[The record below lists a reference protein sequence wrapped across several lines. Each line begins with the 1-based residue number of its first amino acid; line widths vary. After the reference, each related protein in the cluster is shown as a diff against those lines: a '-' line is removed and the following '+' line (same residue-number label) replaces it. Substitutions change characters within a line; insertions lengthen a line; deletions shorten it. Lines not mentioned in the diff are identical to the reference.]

1 MVPNGW
7 IKTDLNP
14 FIDIKHGFAFKSEFF
29 REEGNYVL
37 LTPGSFYEPGGFRD
51 QKSKTK
57 YYVGDIPKGYL
68 LSKGEL
74 LVAMTEQAAG
84 LLGST
89 LFVPSHDRYLH
100 NQRLGL
106 IQIKD
111 KNGICPE
118 FLYLTYNSPYIR
130 KQIAEQ
136 STGTKVK
143 HTSPDKL
150 KSVICLLPSLPEQ
163 RKIAQILSTWDRGI
177 ATTEKLINASKQQK
191 KALMQ
196 QLLTGKKRLV
206 DPETGKAFE
215 GDWEEV
221 KLEFLT
227 ENTISNGIYKTAESY
242 SDNGNSAVL
251 DINCVY
257 KNNIVSIKKA
267 RIANITNN
275 EIKKYKL
282 EFGDILINRVSLK
295 PDGVGVA
302 ALFNIDSEKNYVY
315 ESNLMRIRLIKEK
328 ANSEFINFIL
338 SSEKSR
344 SEILMKANIGAQTS
358 INQKTVNSLAI
369 LLPKFKEQ
377 QKIAS
382 VLTAIDKDIEL
393 LEAKLA
399 HLKQE
404 KKALMQQLLTGKRR
418 VSLSS

>member
-7 IKTDLNP
+7 LKTDLNP
-14 FIDIKHGFAFKSEFF
+14 FIDIKHGFAFKSEYF
-29 REEGNYVL
+29 REEGEYVL

-118 FLYLTYNSPYIR
+118 FLYLTYNSPYVR

-150 KSVICLLPSLPEQ
+150 KSVICLLPPLPEQ
-163 RKIAQILSTWDRGI
+163 RKIAQTLSTWDRGI
-177 ATTEKLINASKQQK
+177 ATTEKLIDASKQQK

-215 GDWEEV
+215 GDWESKSPISLF
-221 KLEFLT
+221 KLFSGFAFKSADATDSGTKWLKIANVGIGEIKWDADSFLPRHFLSEHKKFLLT
-227 ENTISNGIYKTAESY
+227 KGDIVVALTRPTLGNKLKVARLTKESDT
-242 SDNGNSAVL
+242 SLLNQRVAKIV
-251 DINCVY
+251 C
-257 KNNIVSIKKA
+257 KNNVS
-267 RIANITNN
+267 
-275 EIKKYKL
+275 
-282 EFGDILINRVSLK
+282 
-295 PDGVGVA
+295 
-302 ALFNIDSEKNYVY
+302 
-315 ESNLMRIRLIKEK
+315 
-328 ANSEFINFIL
+328 SEFIFQVL
-338 SSEKSR
+338 R
-344 SEILMKANIGAQTS
+344 SDQFAHRINIG
-358 INQKTVNSLAI
+358 
-369 LLPKFKEQ
+369 LLGTDPPNLSVKVLDDFVIAVPPYQEQ

-382 VLTAIDKDIEL
+382 VLTAADKDIEL
-393 LEAKLA
+393 LETKLA
-399 HLKQE
+399 HFKQE